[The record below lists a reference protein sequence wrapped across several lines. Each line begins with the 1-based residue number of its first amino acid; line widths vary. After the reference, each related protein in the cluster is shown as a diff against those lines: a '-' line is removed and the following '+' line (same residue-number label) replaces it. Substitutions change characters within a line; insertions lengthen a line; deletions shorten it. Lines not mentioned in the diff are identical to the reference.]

1 MSQPAHQ
8 SEPLNDT
15 QTAEAV
21 SLGFY
26 RHSQCLTS
34 VKLLSQLN
42 QALQKHRGACMAFL
56 SGDQSFLPMVARLQK
71 HIGCLLLVLNDLNT
85 RNELI
90 SGASLS
96 NIKSGWQTILM
107 GWQDDDILLN
117 FEFHG
122 HLIDSLKQ
130 VLRSLMREHLMY
142 QLSDNGKSCDSLLHT
157 VLVQIPELI
166 EQVARLRG
174 LSTNAAVVQACGA
187 DSHARISF
195 LIKEIPIQNERLL
208 DVLDEVQSVHG
219 VVPKLQSL
227 KALRMVL
234 QRYLISVQVNIL
246 ESTQIS
252 TSGLDLFNSSTE
264 IVDAL
269 WLAVEEG
276 TQKVESLMY
285 QQLQN

>member
-1 MSQPAHQ
+1 MHQSAHQ
-8 SEPLNDT
+8 SEPLAEIE
-15 QTAEAV
+15 TAESI
-21 SLGFY
+21 SLNFS
-26 RHSQCLTS
+26 RHSQCITS
-34 VKLLSQLN
+34 IKLLSQLN

-56 SGDQSFLPMVARLQK
+56 GGDQSFLPMVARLQK
-71 HIGCLLLVLNDLNT
+71 HIGRLLLVLSDVNE
-85 RNELI
+85 RNALI
-90 SGASLS
+90 SGANLS
-96 NIKSGWQTILM
+96 NIDSGWQTILM

-130 VLRSLMREHLMY
+130 VLRSLMREQLMY

-187 DSHARISF
+187 DSHKRISF

-208 DVLDEVQSVHG
+208 VVLEEIQSVHG
-219 VVPKLQSL
+219 VVPRLQSL

-246 ESTQIS
+246 ESSQIS
-252 TSGLDLFNSSTE
+252 TSGVELFNSSTE

-269 WLAVEEG
+269 WMAVEQG
-276 TQKVESLMY
+276 TQKIESLMFL
-285 QQLQN
+285 QLQG